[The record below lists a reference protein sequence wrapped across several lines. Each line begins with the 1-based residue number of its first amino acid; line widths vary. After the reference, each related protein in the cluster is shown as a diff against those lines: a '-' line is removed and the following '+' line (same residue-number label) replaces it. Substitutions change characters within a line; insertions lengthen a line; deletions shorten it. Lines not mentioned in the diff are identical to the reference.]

1 MPFTLVHPVAVLLL
15 ARGPLNLLALVSGAL
30 APDLPY
36 YLRVTPLRVNADS
49 WYEPY
54 VNATTS
60 HSLGQL
66 VSVALPLAMAIY
78 LCGCAL
84 LPPLR
89 SVAGIE
95 SPGAPASDPSGT
107 FRRGAWIV
115 ASLVIGVLTHL
126 GWDALTERGGSWSSL
141 LQHGS
146 TALGLLVLVLVAF
159 RRRRVIRWHDVTVRR
174 NLVATAVPCAL
185 VALAGALVAS
195 WSWLDPPSGLST
207 SEVFEGVL
215 THAAKG
221 AGAALVTAAAVLTLA
236 WWVIQSA
243 TSASRRAG

>member
-1 MPFTLVHPVAVLLL
+1 MPFTLVHPVAVLLF
-15 ARGPLNLLALVSGAL
+15 ARGPLSLLALVSGAV

-36 YLRVTPLRVNADS
+36 YLRVAPLRVTADS

-60 HSLGQL
+60 HSLGYL
-66 VSVALPLAMAIY
+66 VPVALPLALTVY
-78 LCGCAL
+78 LCGRLL

-95 SPGAPASDPSGT
+95 SPGASASDLPGA

-126 GWDALTERGGSWSSL
+126 VWDALTERGGSGSRF

-146 TALGLLVLVLVAF
+146 TALGLLVLMVIAF
-159 RRRRVIRWHDVTVRR
+159 RRRTVIRWHDVTVRR
-174 NLVATAVPCAL
+174 NLVAAAVPCVLA
-185 VALAGALVAS
+185 ALAGALVAS
-195 WSWLDPPSGLST
+195 WSWLDPASGVSAR
-207 SEVFEGVL
+207 EVVEGAL
-215 THAAKG
+215 TDAAKG
-221 AGAALVTAAAVLTLA
+221 AGAAVMAAAVVLA
-236 WWVIQSA
+236 LVWWVRQSPR
-243 TSASRRAG
+243 SASRRAG